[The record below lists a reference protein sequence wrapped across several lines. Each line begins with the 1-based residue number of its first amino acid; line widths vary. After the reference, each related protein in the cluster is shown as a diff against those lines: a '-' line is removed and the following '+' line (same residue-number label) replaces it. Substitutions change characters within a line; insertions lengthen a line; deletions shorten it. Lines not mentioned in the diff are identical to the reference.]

1 MPGISYLA
9 QSPAYFEMLDN
20 RRKQK
25 LRRGIPTMTT
35 RRMITENRISSN
47 IMAYNQAS
55 AIKDFGSMEVSTN
68 YHTQVSVNKYVLST
82 PREDSSLLN
91 LANSQK
97 FSGQLSIMGPSY
109 RLGSESTQA
118 GSQKPQLS
126 LSN

>member
-1 MPGISYLA
+1 
-9 QSPAYFEMLDN
+9 
-20 RRKQK
+20 
-25 LRRGIPTMTT
+25 MTT
-35 RRMITENRISSN
+35 RRMITENRISTN
-47 IMAYNQAS
+47 IMNFNQAS

-109 RLGSESTQA
+109 RLGSESTKA
-118 GSQKPQLS
+118 GSQKP
-126 LSN
+126 